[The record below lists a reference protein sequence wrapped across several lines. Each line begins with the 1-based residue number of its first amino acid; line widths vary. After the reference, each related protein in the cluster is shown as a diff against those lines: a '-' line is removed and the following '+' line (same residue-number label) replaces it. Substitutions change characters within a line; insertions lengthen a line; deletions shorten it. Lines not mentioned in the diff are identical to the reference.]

1 MKKLALLGV
10 LAVILFLGCPSTAVE
25 TITVTPAADTTGIG
39 LTAQFTATAYDVD
52 GNEVSDVD
60 FTWTSSSTATATVDN
75 DGLATGVATG
85 ACVIT
90 ATSGDIV
97 GTAALVVTSG
107 PTHHSGAIVADET
120 WYPVGNPHVIDDDV
134 SVENNATLTILPGC
148 VVKFDPQ
155 TELYVGWA
163 EPGAIIANGK
173 IDTTIIF
180 SSNVTSPSAGDY
192 DGIGLY
198 QFTMNTTS
206 FRYCTIEYAGY
217 SGFSVNLSNNTNVK
231 INNCTIRN
239 GLDLGVRLNGTTCRF
254 SEFANNTITG
264 LTGTNAYPINI
275 EPDNVWSIGA
285 GNSFTANT
293 YNSIKVE
300 GGSVVTTGTWL
311 NQGIPYQIM
320 DDINIGGPGSPIL
333 TIAPGTTIKLY
344 IQSEFYVGW
353 SESGGLI
360 ADGSTGRITF
370 TSAVASPAPG
380 DWAMVSFYGSSIDAQ
395 SMIKN
400 CNVKYGGYD
409 DQGNIYIFDSNPE
422 ISGDSIGNSLNYGI
436 YYNDSYVHPDSTT
449 MENANYFFSCPS
461 GNVGHN

>member
-1 MKKLALLGV
+1 MRKLALLGV
-10 LAVILFLGCPSTAVE
+10 LAVIIFLGCPASKVT

-39 LTAQFTATAYDVD
+39 LDAQFTATAYDAD
-52 GNEVSDVD
+52 GNTISDVD
-60 FTWTSSSTATATVDN
+60 FTWSSSSTSTATVDD

-85 ACVIT
+85 SCTIT
-90 ATSGDIV
+90 AAFDDIE
-97 GTAALVVTSG
+97 GTAALVITSG
-107 PTHHSGAIVADET
+107 PTHHSADILADET
-120 WYPVGNPHVIDDDV
+120 WYPSGNPHIIDNDI

-148 VVKFDPQ
+148 VVKFQPQ
-155 TELYVGWA
+155 TELFAGWTQ
-163 EPGAIIANGK
+163 PGAIVANGK
-173 IDTTIIF
+173 IDTTITF
-180 SSNVTSPSAGDY
+180 TSNVTSPSAGDY
-192 DGIGLY
+192 DGFGLY
-198 QFTMNTTS
+198 EYTMNTTS

-217 SGFSVNLSNNTNVK
+217 SGWSVNLYHNTNVK
-231 INNCTIRN
+231 INNCLIRN

-264 LTGTNAYPINI
+264 LTGTDAYPINI

-285 GNSFTANT
+285 GNSFTSNA
-293 YNSIKVE
+293 YNAIKVE
-300 GGSVVTTGTWL
+300 GGSVLTTGTWI

-320 DDINIGGPGSPIL
+320 DDVSIGGPGSPIV

-344 IQSEFYVGW
+344 TGVEFYVGW
-353 SESGGLI
+353 TEPGGLI

-380 DWAMVSFYGSSIDAQ
+380 DWAMVSFYGVTIDAQ
-395 SMIKN
+395 SRIKN

-409 DQGNIYIFDSNPE
+409 TQGNIYIYDSNPE
-422 ISGDSIGNSLNYGI
+422 ISGDSISNSLNYGI
-436 YYNDSYVHPDSTT
+436 YYNGSYVHPDSAT